1 MNELPE
7 ETRIYPMLT
16 VQEFNTGDQTR
27 DIWYKNKNTDWIEY
41 IGELGKLEPGY
52 ESLKTADDR
61 VLLYEDNTFF
71 SVLDDPYNMRRSVRG
86 GRKNKSNKYKSK
98 KNKSKKYKS
107 KKNKSKKYK

>member
-7 ETRIYPMLT
+7 GTRIYPMLT

-41 IGELGKLEPGY
+41 IGPINKLEPGY
-52 ESLKTADDR
+52 EDLKTADEK

-71 SVLDDPYNMRRSVRG
+71 SVLDDPYNMRRSERG
-86 GRKNKSNKYKSK
+86 GRKNKSKKNKSKKNKSK
-98 KNKSKKYKS
+98 KNKSKKYK
-107 KKNKSKKYK
+107 